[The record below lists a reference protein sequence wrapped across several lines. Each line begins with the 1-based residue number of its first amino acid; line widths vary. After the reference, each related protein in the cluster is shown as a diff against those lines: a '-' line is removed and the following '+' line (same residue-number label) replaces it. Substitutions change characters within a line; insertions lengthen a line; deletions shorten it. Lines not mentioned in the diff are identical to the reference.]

1 MDFNPSPRIK
11 ILYAIQGTGNGHLSR
26 AREIIP
32 ILQQKGEVDLLVS
45 GTQADVDLPYPVKYR
60 FKGLCFIFG
69 KKGGIDVMATY
80 RKSNLKRL
88 YEEIK
93 SLPIENYDLVIND
106 FEPVS
111 AWACRRKH
119 QHCVGLSHQAAVIH
133 KNAPRPE
140 KKDLFGKA
148 ILFNYAPVSVSYGFH
163 FASYGDNMFTPVIRS
178 EIRNLTAEIKPHYTV
193 YLPADSDKRIIRI
206 LSEIKNI
213 EWQVF
218 SKHSR
223 SNYREENVHI
233 RPIENDAFIRS
244 LVSCT
249 GILCGAGFETPAEA
263 LFLKK
268 KLLVIPMKGQYEQ
281 QCNAAAIATLGVPVL
296 KSLKSKHLE
305 KIKSWVANPQSIP
318 VNYPDITENIIDQL
332 IQENKDEKNRL
343 PVSLGNGIHSV
354 KSLKEKS
361 LEKILHQSADKHA
374 V

>member
-1 MDFNPSPRIK
+1 MK

-32 ILQQKGEVDLLVS
+32 ILQKKGELDLLIS

-69 KKGGIDVMATY
+69 KKGGVDVMATY

-88 YEEIK
+88 FEEIK
-93 SLPIENYDLVIND
+93 SLPVENYDLVISD

-119 QHCVGLSHQAAVIH
+119 KHCVGLSHQAAVIN
-133 KNAPRPE
+133 KNAPKPE
-140 KKDLFGKA
+140 KKDLIGNA
-148 ILFNYAPVSVSYGFH
+148 ILHNYAPVSKAYGFH
-163 FASYGDNMFTPVIRS
+163 FKNYSEEIFTPVIRS
-178 EIRNLTAEIKPHYTV
+178 EIRNRREELKSHYTV
-193 YLPADSDKRIIRI
+193 YLPAYADKRIIRV

-218 SKHSR
+218 SKH
-223 SNYREENVHI
+223 NKKTYREENLFF
-233 RPIENDAFIRS
+233 RPIENDAFIDS

-263 LFLKK
+263 LFLEK

-281 QCNAAAIATLGVPVL
+281 QCNAAALANLGVPVL
-296 KSLKSKHLE
+296 KSLKEKHLD
-305 KIKSWVANPQSIP
+305 KIKSWTRNLQSIP
-318 VNYPDITENIIDQL
+318 VLYPDETEKIIDMV
-332 IQENKDEKNRL
+332 IQENITGENRPAL
-343 PVSLGNGIHSV
+343 TLGNGIHSL
-354 KSLKEKS
+354 KALKEKS
-361 LEKILHQSADKHA
+361 LERILKQSAE
-374 V
+374 

>member
-1 MDFNPSPRIK
+1 MK

-32 ILQQKGEVDLLVS
+32 ILQKKGELDILVS
-45 GTQADVDLPYPVKYR
+45 GTQADVDLPYPVKFR

-69 KKGGIDVMATY
+69 KKGGVDVMATY

-93 SLPIENYDLVIND
+93 SLPIDDYDLVIND

-119 QHCVGLSHQAAVIH
+119 KHCVGLSHQAAVVD
-133 KNAPRPE
+133 KNAPKPL
-140 KKDLFGKA
+140 KKDLIGKA

-163 FASYGDNMFTPVIRS
+163 FAKYGDQVFTPVIRS
-178 EIRNLTAEIKPHYTV
+178 EIRDPRPTTKEHYTV
-193 YLPADSDKRIIRI
+193 YLPSYSDKRIFEV

-223 SNYREENVHI
+223 KTYRNENLYF
-233 RPIENDAFIRS
+233 RPIENDAFIES
-244 LVSCT
+244 MISCT
-249 GILCGAGFETPAEA
+249 GMLCGAGFETPAEA

-281 QCNAAAIATLGVPVL
+281 QCNAAALETMSVPVL
-296 KSLKSKHLE
+296 KSLKKKHLP
-305 KIKSWVANPQSIP
+305 KIKSWIENPQHIAVS
-318 VNYPDITENIIDQL
+318 YPDVTEEIINNI
-332 IQENKDEKNRL
+332 IQEN
-343 PVSLGNGIHSV
+343 LGEENSAPRTLGEGIFSF
-354 KSLKEKS
+354 KKLKEKS
-361 LEKILHQSADKHA
+361 LEQIIKQSAE
-374 V
+374 